1 MHQHLSDIDG
11 VKCLKP
17 EGAFYCFPDVGD
29 CFGKV
34 TPEGKVLTDVNA
46 FCEALL
52 EEALVA
58 VVPGAPFGPGGE
70 RCVRMS
76 FACGEETIDAG
87 CERLAAF
94 VAGLQ
99 DSV

>member
-1 MHQHLSDIDG
+1 MG
-11 VKCLKP
+11 
-17 EGAFYCFPDVGD
+17 E

-34 TPEGKVLTDVNA
+34 TPAGKVLTDVNA

-70 RCVRMS
+70 SCVRMS

-94 VAGLQ
+94 VASLQ